1 MVGVFQVGDGGVA
14 HLAQI
19 EAADLGRH
27 AHSDALIGGH
37 QHVGEG
43 GGQQGRLLHGVVIV
57 VHKVHGVAVQIAEQ
71 LGADGGELGLG
82 IAAGGVGH
90 VAGVD
95 LAEVA
100 LAVHKGVQQGLV
112 ALGQTHH
119 GLIDGLIAVGVQTH
133 GLAHDVGGLGA
144 AAGEKPHLVH
154 GVQEL
159 TVSGLEAVDL
169 RNGTGDDNAHGVGHI
184 VFVQRSGDGLI
195 HHRAPQTHYIGVG
208 RAVDGTVGGCFFCH
222 RKQVPF
228 LFTGM
233 KSDDFIAKRDGGCF
247 WCVGADAHI
256 GPPFTAGIIIYR
268 AGRCGHRPLRNVRSK
283 HTPKGDGSCVKT
295 RRSGAGVQDGSFKI

>member
-1 MVGVFQVGDGGVA
+1 MVGVFQTRDGGVA

-19 EAADLGRH
+19 EAADLAGH
-27 AHSDALIGGH
+27 AHGDALVGGH
-37 QHVGEG
+37 QHIGVG
-43 GGQQGRLLHGVVIV
+43 GGQQRRLLHGVVV
-57 VHKVHGVAVQIAEQ
+57 VVRKVHGVAVQIPEQ
-71 LGADGGELGLG
+71 LGADGRQLCLGV
-82 IAAGGVGH
+82 AAGGVGH
-90 VAGVD
+90 IPGVH

-119 GLIDGLIAVGVQTH
+119 GLIDGLIAVGVQAH

-154 GVQEL
+154 GIQEL
-159 TVSGLEAVDL
+159 AVSGLEAVDL

-222 RKQVPF
+222 RSNVLSF
-228 LFTGM
+228 V
-233 KSDDFIAKRDGGCF
+233 GGNSL
-247 WCVGADAHI
+247 V
-256 GPPFTAGIIIYR
+256 
-268 AGRCGHRPLRNVRSK
+268 
-283 HTPKGDGSCVKT
+283 
-295 RRSGAGVQDGSFKI
+295 

>member
-1 MVGVFQVGDGGVA
+1 MC
-14 HLAQI
+14 
-19 EAADLGRH
+19 
-27 AHSDALIGGH
+27 SS
-37 QHVGEG
+37 
-43 GGQQGRLLHGVVIV
+43 
-57 VHKVHGVAVQIAEQ
+57 
-71 LGADGGELGLG
+71 
-82 IAAGGVGH
+82 
-90 VAGVD
+90 D
-95 LAEVA
+95 LAASKDTKNKAEA
-100 LAVHKGVQQGLV
+100 LQKRLSM
-112 ALGQTHH
+112 LNN
-119 GLIDGLIAVGVQTH
+119 
-133 GLAHDVGGLGA
+133 LAEGRINYVGGLGA

-233 KSDDFIAKRDGGCF
+233 KSDDFIVKRDGVAF
-247 WCVGADAHI
+247 GA
-256 GPPFTAGIIIYR
+256 
-268 AGRCGHRPLRNVRSK
+268 
-283 HTPKGDGSCVKT
+283 
-295 RRSGAGVQDGSFKI
+295 